1 MMAAGLLFIAGLTSS
16 WHCIG
21 MCGGFPVML
30 ANGQSSPLRQLLY
43 NLARVNTLVFIGAV
57 SELKVVWDIS
67 DTLNGLMA
75 IPNLVAVL
83 GSLAL
88 LRKLNREYFAKNA

>member
-1 MMAAGLLFIAGLTSS
+1 MPYRLVWVG
-16 WHCIG
+16 
-21 MCGGFPVML
+21 V
-30 ANGQSSPLRQLLY
+30 
-43 NLARVNTLVFIGAV
+43 VFIGAV